1 LPSRVEKLRA
11 YTSHLLDAFIRL
23 RERYA
28 MLEPL
33 IFDKAVVTAYGGKSK
48 SYGFRILRDSLF
60 LSCAQDIAKLCFDGD
75 ERSTSIAK
83 LVEQTADP
91 DVLGEL
97 KDAFVNWRLPNMNRG
112 IDPEVLAAVERIH
125 LRENDERRGQYDE
138 LRTELETLWMK
149 LAESKVTNSF
159 RTIRDKIAAHTEIKF
174 LADKYQVVDFSSL
187 DLKWGNMKETIDIMQ
202 RVVELLQLLVRNAGF
217 AWDMLDEQVADAA
230 TEFWSVPEGAR

>member
-1 LPSRVEKLRA
+1 
-11 YTSHLLDAFIRL
+11 
-23 RERYA
+23 

-33 IFDKAVVTAYGGKSK
+33 IFDKEVVTVYGGKSR

-60 LSCAQDIAKLCFDGD
+60 LSCAQDIAKLCYDGD

-91 DVLGEL
+91 DVLEEL
-97 KDAFVNWRLPNMNRG
+97 KDAFVNWSLPNINHE
-112 IDPEVLAAVERIH
+112 IDPEVLAAIERIH

-138 LRTELETLWMK
+138 LRTELETLWKK

-159 RTIRDKIAAHTEIKF
+159 RTIRDKISAHTEIKF
-174 LADKYQVVDFSSL
+174 LADKYQVIDFSSL
-187 DLKWGNMKETIDIMQ
+187 GLKWGNMKETIDIMQ

-217 AWDMLDEQVADAA
+217 AWDMLDEQVAGAA
-230 TEFWSVPEGAR
+230 TEFWSVSGSAR